1 MSDIKPDKRMPPH
14 IVEWIYLAS
23 TQGLH
28 PNDWGK
34 LEEWFIENKDWV
46 FEDEWFMQFN
56 NAESFGAYDPA
67 DAWDNHIHQQEV
79 ALEAYEEYLEE
90 LEEEDEPLSFEDWYE
105 REMAIYDTPEYDA
118 YLEEQYQQMQEDNEE
133 LARLMD
139 DDEYTTLEGT
149 LDSETFEAPVSCKIC
164 GKTFASFRGLNGHMN
179 AHIPSHRKRA
189 EECEH
194 QFEMVEIPM
203 QAGHKHEVGWA
214 NAVGMKSYHM
224 VCTHCDYCMDCFDE
238 HEFASEEKDIWWVT
252 ICATM
257 TQDYLEDLQNGDESW
272 NDVEWQYRQGF
283 DNRGQVK
290 RADMESPDNEER
302 FITDITC
309 EWCGEPYDGT
319 EVLDAWEG
327 QIVHRRCIESDEYQA
342 ESEKTPPCAICGDK
356 LVIIS
361 EDAGEC
367 ATCYTYWNIV
377 ELSDL
382 WEEEVPGL
390 LSHLKVLDSE
400 SEQFLE
406 CDGCGYTTPSFKV
419 GDAYC
424 YDCEVEVYA
433 EDLYEHPDCEL
444 DILDE
449 EGVQEQLE
457 FWLYENH
464 PDFCPAG
471 GIVYEARGTSGWKV
485 TCSKCG
491 KQGHNKRSC
500 RRGPK
505 RYARKTMPVHEARQ
519 KNIKSLGLGVALG
532 WVVGMIFGRNL

>member
-1 MSDIKPDKRMPPH
+1 
-14 IVEWIYLAS
+14 
-23 TQGLH
+23 
-28 PNDWGK
+28 
-34 LEEWFIENKDWV
+34 
-46 FEDEWFMQFN
+46 
-56 NAESFGAYDPA
+56 
-67 DAWDNHIHQQEV
+67 
-79 ALEAYEEYLEE
+79 
-90 LEEEDEPLSFEDWYE
+90 
-105 REMAIYDTPEYDA
+105 
-118 YLEEQYQQMQEDNEE
+118 
-133 LARLMD
+133 
-139 DDEYTTLEGT
+139 
-149 LDSETFEAPVSCKIC
+149 
-164 GKTFASFRGLNGHMN
+164 
-179 AHIPSHRKRA
+179 
-189 EECEH
+189 
-194 QFEMVEIPM
+194 
-203 QAGHKHEVGWA
+203 
-214 NAVGMKSYHM
+214 
-224 VCTHCDYCMDCFDE
+224 
-238 HEFASEEKDIWWVT
+238 
-252 ICATM
+252 
-257 TQDYLEDLQNGDESW
+257 
-272 NDVEWQYRQGF
+272 
-283 DNRGQVK
+283 
-290 RADMESPDNEER
+290 
-302 FITDITC
+302 
-309 EWCGEPYDGT
+309 
-319 EVLDAWEG
+319 
-327 QIVHRRCIESDEYQA
+327 
-342 ESEKTPPCAICGDK
+342 
-356 LVIIS
+356 
-361 EDAGEC
+361 DAGEC